1 MISED
6 IYNNIPGEILSEKR
20 IRVGHGLSYETG
32 VKKHMDL
39 GDGLTKD
46 PIHAEC
52 LVGDGLALQVLPL
65 EVAVEIHRHPE
76 FPERIA
82 GQKGLHLLHTEPD
95 PRGIIQ
101 IFLQGHKKMI
111 E

>member
-1 MISED
+1 VISED